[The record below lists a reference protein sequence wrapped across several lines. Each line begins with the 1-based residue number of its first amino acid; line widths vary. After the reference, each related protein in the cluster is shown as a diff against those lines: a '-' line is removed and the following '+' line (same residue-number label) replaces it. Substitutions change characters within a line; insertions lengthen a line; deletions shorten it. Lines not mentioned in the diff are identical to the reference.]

1 MGWIWRL
8 LGRKGGVV
16 RFSLFGHPNP
26 RQGKRSLLYVALLR
40 EIERDGGKESK

>member
-8 LGRKGGVV
+8 LGHKGGVV

-26 RQGKRSLLYVALLR
+26 RQGKRSLLYGALLR
-40 EIERDGGKESK
+40 EVERDGGKEIK